1 MGHAIDLLIAPRP
14 IKETKALDLGFAL
27 IHEAGYVL
35 IPLHELNVDS
45 FEIENNIEDEDY
57 GEDIALDTKVMK
69 DLARDLGVKNY
80 VIASLDTPDFIGST
94 YEDAQK
100 IKHEVP
106 INQALRAL
114 GVPAKNGSEFDYLN
128 LGAYRQTEL
137 YYLEDYVNHK
147 DRSNIQRGQIRSV
160 DYGKGI

>member
-1 MGHAIDLLIAPRP
+1 MGHAIDLFIAPKP
-14 IKETKALDLGFAL
+14 IKETKVLDLGFAL
-27 IHEAGYVL
+27 IHEEGYVL

-45 FEIENNIEDEDY
+45 FEIENNIEDDDY
-57 GEDIALDTKVMK
+57 GENIALDTKVMQE
-69 DLARDLGVKNY
+69 LARVLGAKSY

-94 YEDAQK
+94 YVGAQK

-106 INQALRAL
+106 INQALHAL

-137 YYLEDYVNHK
+137 YYLEAYVNHK
-147 DRSNIQRGQIRSV
+147 DRSNIQRGHIRSI